1 MDFKASTKE
10 PLIISNNYL
19 GYNIKAIIEKFH
31 VYCVD
36 EPNGSKIS
44 LNSTKG
50 GDIIQLSGYY
60 YYEPIKTSSH
70 EKMDL
75 FENVSLGSSSFNGT
89 YNYAPLEQVGN
100 IQNCKAVVRILKFD
114 EPFTQ
119 SFVFNPTPIFDFS
132 IKLDKKVFI
141 QDEQIVLDYDSSVG
155 DLIVSTNLIFPDGS
169 SDEVE
174 FPYEVVNKQIGT
186 YELQVTASKEGY
198 KTISLD
204 EQFGVIGQDA
214 EVQGADFSKEGLGK
228 VERERDHLFWSIFG
242 FILIVLVVIV
252 FFVYRK
258 ILKQR

>member
-1 MDFKASTKE
+1 MRKE
-10 PLIISNNYL
+10 IILLFLFVLFVPLVSSEVQVQFEILDNL
-19 GYNIKAIIEKFH
+19 
-31 VYCVD
+31 
-36 EPNGSKIS
+36 
-44 LNSTKG
+44 G
-50 GDIIQLSGYY
+50 GDTGIAFSYSI
-60 YYEPIKTSSH
+60 SSNINDEISFFVYSDCPDFSR

-228 VERERDHLFWSIFG
+228 VERERDYLFWSIFG